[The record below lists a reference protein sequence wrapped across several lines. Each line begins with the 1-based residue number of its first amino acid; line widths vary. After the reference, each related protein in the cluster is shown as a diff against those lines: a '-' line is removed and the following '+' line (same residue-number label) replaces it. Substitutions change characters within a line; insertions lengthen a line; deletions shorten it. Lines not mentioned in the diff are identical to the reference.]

1 MHMLLWIADAPIL
14 DSSTDLQIRSF
25 VDCYQTCR
33 VPDKDDELR
42 TLVMNVQK
50 HTHSKSCPLQ
60 DGSCRF
66 SFPHVPVDR
75 TIIARGAMSGPTE
88 LLMEHHLASN
98 IMRKVRQLL
107 DIYLQ
112 EDAENVLPLTDIL
125 KQADVSHE
133 MYEWAVSVTVNRK
146 KLFLQRT
153 HKK

>member
-33 VPDKDDELR
+33 VPDKDNELR

-50 HTHSKSCPLQ
+50 HTHSKSSPLQ

-66 SFPHVPVDR
+66 SFPHIPVDR

-107 DIYLQ
+107 DIF
-112 EDAENVLPLTDIL
+112 A
-125 KQADVSHE
+125 
-133 MYEWAVSVTVNRK
+133 RGC
-146 KLFLQRT
+146 
-153 HKK
+153 